1 MGCVSVALADAAC
14 FIGSAAAAAA
24 ATFRAVVLKE
34 AGVSSFPTLLEQQQW
49 QNLLR
54 ATVCFPYKLP
64 L

>member
-14 FIGSAAAAAA
+14 FIGSAAAAA
-24 ATFRAVVLKE
+24 TFRAVVPKE

-49 QNLLR
+49 PNLLR
-54 ATVCFPYKLP
+54 AAVCFPYKLP

>member
-14 FIGSAAAAAA
+14 FIGSA

-49 QNLLR
+49 PNLLR
-54 ATVCFPYKLP
+54 AAVCFPYKLP